1 MCSLQNGLFYFYFI
15 YFIYLFFLVF
25 KFFFFFFYLTTFYW
39 FCHTSTCICHGCTRA
54 PNPELPSHLPPH
66 PIPLGHPSAPAPS
79 TLYHAS
85 NLDWRF
91 VSHVIIS
98 ATIISK
104 HFFHFRYAGIEPPR
118 RNVTCPKPEIQKCR
132 YRTNLF
138 GLQERIG
145 NPFSYT
151 SEPSVVF
158 LNRLGIPFFFC
169 Y

>member
-1 MCSLQNGLFYFYFI
+1 MLTDYHNFLFFNDFLKIFISVLFI
-15 YFIYLFFLVF
+15 YFFTSQYFIG
-25 KFFFFFFYLTTFYW
+25 
-39 FCHTSTCICHGCTRA
+39 FCHTTTWIRHGVTCVPH
-54 PNPELPSHLPPH
+54 PEHPSHLPPH

-104 HFFHFRYAGIEPPR
+104 HFSHFRYAGIEPPR